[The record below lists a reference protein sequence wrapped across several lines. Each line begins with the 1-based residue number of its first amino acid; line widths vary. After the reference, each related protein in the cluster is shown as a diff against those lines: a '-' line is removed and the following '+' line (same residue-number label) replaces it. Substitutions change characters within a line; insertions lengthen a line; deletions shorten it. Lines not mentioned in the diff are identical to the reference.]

1 MSISIDDLKVGTV
14 VTLKKDFDY
23 DRIYARHPS
32 ENEKYVIEE
41 VDYNSHWGLS
51 DLHGCI
57 NFKYIRSRYPVECIE
72 SIVGKENNTSKK
84 KWKLDEVPTNTYIHN
99 FPSVEKLNELI
110 DFFNKKAQTN
120 RSRYKKF
127 PSEDPT
133 LYISNTGYI
142 DVFHKSME
150 EADLE
155 DYFENAKDQA
165 RADIRK
171 GIKAVRELNSE
182 VRSMEND
189 PKEFSVGNLADFKL
203 QIKVEQEKIDKMK
216 EIFLEYFGEEFSK

>member
-1 MSISIDDLKVGTV
+1 MAAKFKEL
-14 VTLKKDFDY
+14 LKK
-23 DRIYARHPS
+23 S
-32 ENEKYVIEE
+32 EEE
-41 VDYNSHWGLS
+41 
-51 DLHGCI
+51 I
-57 NFKYIRSRYPVECIE
+57 I
-72 SIVGKENNTSKK
+72 
-84 KWKLDEVPTNTYIHN
+84 
-99 FPSVEKLNELI
+99 
-110 DFFNKKAQTN
+110 
-120 RSRYKKF
+120 
-127 PSEDPT
+127 
-133 LYISNTGYI
+133 
-142 DVFHKSME
+142 KSME

-203 QIKVEQEKIDKMK
+203 QIKVEQEKIDEMK